1 MDYHALGKRIRE
13 ERLRLNLTQE
23 KLAEEVG
30 VSTAY
35 IGQIERGERSLTLD
49 KLVKVVNRLG
59 VTIDFLLADYV
70 VATDDHSIN
79 LLIQLMHDRT
89 AEEKTLAINLRKV
102 LFADK
107 YFLLQKRKGGIPAT
121 ELRLFFILSRSK
133 PALLP
138 VFPRW

>member
-70 VATDDHSIN
+70 ISTDDTSMN

-89 AEEKTLAINLRKV
+89 PEEKTLAINLLKV

-107 YFLLQKRKGGIPAT
+107 
-121 ELRLFFILSRSK
+121 
-133 PALLP
+133 
-138 VFPRW
+138 